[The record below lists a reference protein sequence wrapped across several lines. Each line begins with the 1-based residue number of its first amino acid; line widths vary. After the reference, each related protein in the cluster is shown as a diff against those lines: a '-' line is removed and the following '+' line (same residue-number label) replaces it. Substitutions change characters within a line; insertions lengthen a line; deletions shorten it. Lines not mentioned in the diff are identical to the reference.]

1 MPSLTFSAII
11 VKISGEIMRKREFLL
26 ILAVVALDQITKYS
40 IEAQLSFGQSIE
52 IIKGFFSLT
61 YARNTGAAWS
71 ILSGQMTFFYIIS
84 TIALVVMTY
93 FLFKTDKKENLQR
106 IALALLIAGTLGN
119 FIDRLMFQYVRDF
132 LDFII
137 LGYDFPIFNVADI
150 SLNVAIGL
158 LILETILEGRGK

>member
-26 ILAVVALDQITKYS
+26 ILAVVALDQITKYA